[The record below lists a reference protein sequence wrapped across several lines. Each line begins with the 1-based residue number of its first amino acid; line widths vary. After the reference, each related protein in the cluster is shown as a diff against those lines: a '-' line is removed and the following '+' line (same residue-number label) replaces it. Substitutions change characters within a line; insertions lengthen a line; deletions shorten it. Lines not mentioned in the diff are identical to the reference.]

1 MFGQGQV
8 SAAQSSCELLAATVH
23 SSWLTDA
30 LGEKDIYEGI
40 NSIEYNRYPDPFS
53 SADFFFYFF
62 SFYPGIPYSLSF
74 SIANTFFLAPQQLG
88 RGWELRMGLGEK
100 NPPQNIHTQYL
111 QHQSYT
117 THLTAAPVVYPIQP
131 LYWGHL
137 ALTSR
142 PLRQS
147 LFKIPLNL
155 LLTKECPV
163 SP

>member
-1 MFGQGQV
+1 MRA
-8 SAAQSSCELLAATVH
+8 SIALST
-23 SSWLTDA
+23 TDI
-30 LGEKDIYEGI
+30 LILSVVQI
-40 NSIEYNRYPDPFS
+40 
-53 SADFFFYFF
+53 FFFLLFQF
-62 SFYPGIPYSLSF
+62 LSRYSLF
-74 SIANTFFLAPQQLG
+74 PFLLHCKHFFLAPQQLG

-163 SP
+163 SPWESYTSVFPKSRWNDTPPVASSIGLIFRGIST